1 MATMNDARFRPTAGH
16 IFTTQELGEYQR
28 EAQYN
33 AIPAGLCGAYDGPE
47 PPRGWLWCRG
57 AFDVTLF
64 PRLARVYPDGQLP
77 DRPGQII
84 KF

>member
-1 MATMNDARFRPTAGH
+1 MNDARFKPTAGH
-16 IFTTQELGEYQR
+16 IFTTHDLESYQR
-28 EAQYN
+28 EAYYN
-33 AIPAGLCGAYDGPE
+33 AIPPGLCGPYDGPE

-57 AFDVTLF
+57 SFDVSLF
-64 PRLARVYPDGQLP
+64 PRLAKLYPSGTLP